1 MNTSNQSDK
10 KNTQIIIEKLK
21 ILESRVSRIEAHL
34 RFISNQ
40 EFYEREERNDHEDV
54 IIKKPK
60 NSAIESNLVEY
71 GLTWLSTIAF
81 IFGII
86 FLMSYVRNAGYP
98 ILASFTGYIATA
110 GLFAFTYLFRRS
122 FSHITQFLN
131 ACGLLLLYFITLR
144 LHFLSPQPIINSTV
158 FALILLSITIG
169 AQVWFTVKMK
179 SEFLALLSIIVIL
192 TSGIISDST
201 YLTLGFVTIAA
212 GLSLYYF
219 VQHNWWRQLIVS
231 IFLVYITHLLWLLGN
246 PFMGHPLQ
254 AVESHEFNIIF
265 LFIYG
270 IIYSSTIIVSKKDNI
285 SDNSLGFISIIN
297 AMNFSLLISIIA
309 LIFYKE
315 NYVWIFA
322 SIALSCLLFSI
333 FLKRNSKRLF
343 APAFYAC
350 FGFMALS
357 VFIYGYAN
365 LPDSYYWLALQSL
378 IVVSM
383 ALWFRS
389 KIIVVVNT
397 LLYILILLVYLI
409 SSPPIDNINFVLVVV
424 ALATARILNWK
435 KDRLTLKTEIFR
447 NIYLIIA
454 FIMVLYALNHAV
466 PTQYVTLS
474 WTAIAII
481 YLLLSILLRNIK
493 YRWMS
498 FMTMVFTGGHLLFV
512 DMAKMDMG
520 YKVITFLVFAAIS
533 IGLTLYYTKWIKKKS
548 SS

>member
-1 MNTSNQSDK
+1 
-10 KNTQIIIEKLK
+10 
-21 ILESRVSRIEAHL
+21 
-34 RFISNQ
+34 
-40 EFYEREERNDHEDV
+40 
-54 IIKKPK
+54 
-60 NSAIESNLVEY
+60 
-71 GLTWLSTIAF
+71 
-81 IFGII
+81 
-86 FLMSYVRNAGYP
+86 
-98 ILASFTGYIATA
+98 
-110 GLFAFTYLFRRS
+110 
-122 FSHITQFLN
+122 
-131 ACGLLLLYFITLR
+131 
-144 LHFLSPQPIINSTV
+144 
-158 FALILLSITIG
+158 
-169 AQVWFTVKMK
+169 
-179 SEFLALLSIIVIL
+179 
-192 TSGIISDST
+192 
-201 YLTLGFVTIAA
+201 
-212 GLSLYYF
+212 
-219 VQHNWWRQLIVS
+219 
-231 IFLVYITHLLWLLGN
+231 
-246 PFMGHPLQ
+246 MGHPLQ

-397 LLYILILLVYLI
+397 LLYIFILLVYLI